1 MPNKPN
7 SKKEF
12 SVETRYLGE
21 QVDLKKVQESFKKY
35 HFLTRD
41 HPLVLN
47 LLDEEYAVL
56 TKFGTVTL
64 WNVKKTLE
72 HQFLK
77 ELAPF
82 VRSKKENYEYT
93 DTLKVHLGRSKEKMS
108 FEEVSLL
115 SLDVE
120 KIKIISY
127 VSAQSVALD
136 RYENEIDERLEEL
149 GKVFENLKS
158 SGKTKFRQEN
168 LLKQVGHI
176 ASVKQNV
183 ISSLALFDKPD
194 ETWERKEIED
204 LYDKLRSEYDLR
216 DRFAILNE
224 KIGFLSENNTAL
236 LNFIS
241 SQKANSLEVIIIV
254 LIVLEIFLSSRDWFP
269 FVKSLLFPHS

>member
-1 MPNKPN
+1 L
-7 SKKEF
+7 EL
-12 SVETRYLGE
+12 R
-21 QVDLKKVQESFKKY
+21 KVQENIKKY
-35 HFLTRD
+35 HYLTRD

-64 WNVKKTLE
+64 WNVKKPLAHE
-72 HQFLK
+72 FLK
-77 ELAPF
+77 ELLPF
-82 VRSKKENYEYT
+82 VKSKKESYEYT
-93 DTLKVHLGRSKEKMS
+93 DTLKVHVGRKIEKMS

-115 SLDVE
+115 SLDIE

-127 VSAQSVALD
+127 ISAQSVALD

-158 SGKTKFRQEN
+158 SGKTKFNQES

-194 ETWERKEIED
+194 ETWERKEIEE
-204 LYDKLRSEYDLR
+204 LYDKMRSEYDLR

-241 SQKANSLEVIIIV
+241 SQKANSLELIIII
-254 LIVLEIFLSSRDWFP
+254 LIVLEIFLSSHDWFP
-269 FVKSLLFPHS
+269 FVKNLLFPHS